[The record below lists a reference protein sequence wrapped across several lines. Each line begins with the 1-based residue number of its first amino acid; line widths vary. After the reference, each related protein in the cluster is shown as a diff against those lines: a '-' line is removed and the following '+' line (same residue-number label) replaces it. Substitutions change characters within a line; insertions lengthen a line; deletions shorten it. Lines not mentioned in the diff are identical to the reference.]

1 MTVLSALCAGPTMAA
16 ADDGR
21 LGQFTAVQGNV
32 FAARAAADHPILIQ
46 QDDPLKAQDLV
57 QTEPRSRA
65 KVLLNDDT
73 LLAMGEDS
81 RLTVVESTHE
91 QTQDRRVLVLK
102 LTQGRVRVLV
112 GRKFT
117 SPGSRVELRTPS
129 GTVSAREGSFAAWVD
144 SSPASDETPAGS
156 TGVTNIGRTPI
167 NFSASGEQVTLVT
180 GQSSVAQ
187 SRRPPS
193 QPELFRTALAA
204 VNRAVQDTQIR
215 DQLKPQSPREVLRA
229 SGGPD
234 TKTPRPVTST
244 APPEAQTPG
253 KQPPLIPVTPPAV
266 ISGAATTQAVSTPA
280 PSPPPAAPSV
290 VTPTPVAP
298 IPTPTPVAPT
308 PVVTVPVPVPVTPTP
323 TITIPLPSIPT
334 LPTTLPGGNSGPSG
348 NSGPGSQGR
357 GGGGRD

>member
-1 MTVLSALCAGPTMAA
+1 MTALSALCVGPAVAA
-16 ADDGR
+16 TEDGR

-46 QDDPLKAQDLV
+46 QDEPLKAQDLV

-65 KVLLNDDT
+65 KVLLDDDT

-81 RLTVVESTHE
+81 RLAVVESAHE
-91 QTQDRRVLVLK
+91 QTQDRRVLILK

-112 GRKFT
+112 GRKFS

-144 SSPASDETPAGS
+144 FSPASDEPSAGS

-167 NFSASGEQVTLVT
+167 NFSASGEQVTLAT

-187 SRRPPS
+187 SQRPPS

-204 VNRAVQDTQIR
+204 VNRAVQETQIR
-215 DQLKPQSPREVLRA
+215 DQLKPQSPREVLRT

-234 TKTPRPVTST
+234 TKAPRPLTST
-244 APPEAQTPG
+244 APPEAQAPG
-253 KQPPLIPVTPPAV
+253 KQPPLVPVTPPAV
-266 ISGAATTQAVSTPA
+266 ISGAATADRAATTQAVSTPA

-298 IPTPTPVAPT
+298 IPTPTPVTPT

-323 TITIPLPSIPT
+323 KITVPLPSIPT
-334 LPTTLPGGNSGPSG
+334 LPTTLPGGNSGP
-348 NSGPGSQGR
+348 GSQGQD
-357 GGGGRD
+357 GKGKG